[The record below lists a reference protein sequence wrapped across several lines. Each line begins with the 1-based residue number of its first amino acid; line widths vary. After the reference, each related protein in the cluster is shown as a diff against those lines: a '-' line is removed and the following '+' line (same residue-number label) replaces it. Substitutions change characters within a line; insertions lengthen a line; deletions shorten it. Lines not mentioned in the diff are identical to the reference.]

1 VDKNDIII
9 QMTEGE
15 QQIPRAESAPKGL
28 VPEKYLAFKGSLFF
42 GTEDELN
49 SFKEGLKDLSDP
61 EREIGERVLKLH
73 RIMAGLST
81 SSLQGELEEIYKTAK
96 DNNLP
101 DDNELFVFAASVLS
115 TEIGQRMTSSG
126 QGRVVGGEERDPA
139 LNDLLEINRQLLKAT
154 TGQLELQ
161 KQQMELLRR
170 SGFSGFVS
178 AMQARAGINV
188 QQFDT
193 EPPVWYDRLSDEWKR
208 VVRTNLGI
216 LMGAYLK
223 FRSPGQG
230 AELIIKSEDIRIERE
245 ALAFM
250 WENLPGFRMT
260 IATIVSELFED
271 SEGKMVL
278 TKDGKD
284 KLADTPAYISSLLAR
299 LKKYFSENPDSLML
313 YSQTLGPEDINPDV
327 AARFAV
333 SAAFNLLYLGGAFE
347 SGDLGKGLK
356 DSYSFNPSVRTFCLP
371 RDQARS
377 KYISGEEDIIGTDE
391 AWGGKLGEWFAER
404 IRHKPQFK
412 QDFLNNKGITRLMPQ
427 RLMYSLFDLTY
438 FKNGETLSKALLS
451 ILSPENRREISGM
464 VDYTD
469 PNLVNFRDLK
479 YPELWGGYSDLMD
492 SAFKVYQAI
501 IGKADKEFDRQAL
514 ANSLSKL
521 RKDPTLKGIYT
532 GENGEWVV
540 LAALTSLLGGPNL
553 YSSEILLRLP
563 DESYDYSVW
572 EWLDDDRVL
581 AALPSGA
588 RERIFRALNAKNL
601 DSTVDAFSSLFSGSF
616 LGRRESLR
624 RRIRKEQKR
633 WR

>member
-1 VDKNDIII
+1 
-9 QMTEGE
+9 M
-15 QQIPRAESAPKGL
+15 
-28 VPEKYLAFKGSLFF
+28 
-42 GTEDELN
+42 
-49 SFKEGLKDLSDP
+49 
-61 EREIGERVLKLH
+61 
-73 RIMAGLST
+73 
-81 SSLQGELEEIYKTAK
+81 
-96 DNNLP
+96 
-101 DDNELFVFAASVLS
+101 
-115 TEIGQRMTSSG
+115 
-126 QGRVVGGEERDPA
+126 
-139 LNDLLEINRQLLKAT
+139 
-154 TGQLELQ
+154 
-161 KQQMELLRR
+161 
-170 SGFSGFVS
+170 
-178 AMQARAGINV
+178 
-188 QQFDT
+188 
-193 EPPVWYDRLSDEWKR
+193 
-208 VVRTNLGI
+208 
-216 LMGAYLK
+216 
-223 FRSPGQG
+223 
-230 AELIIKSEDIRIERE
+230 
-245 ALAFM
+245 
-250 WENLPGFRMT
+250 
-260 IATIVSELFED
+260 
-271 SEGKMVL
+271 
-278 TKDGKD
+278 
-284 KLADTPAYISSLLAR
+284 
-299 LKKYFSENPDSLML
+299 
-313 YSQTLGPEDINPDV
+313 
-327 AARFAV
+327 
-333 SAAFNLLYLGGAFE
+333 
-347 SGDLGKGLK
+347 
-356 DSYSFNPSVRTFCLP
+356 
-371 RDQARS
+371 
-377 KYISGEEDIIGTDE
+377 
-391 AWGGKLGEWFAER
+391 GEWFAER